1 MNAAPGQPVKP
12 LKLGVAGLGRA
23 FTLML
28 PTFMADARVQL
39 VAATDPRTEACERFR
54 ADFDGRTY
62 NTLDALCADPEV
74 EAIYLATPHQL
85 HAEHVKIAAR
95 FGKHVLVEK
104 PLAISLAECDAM
116 IAATA
121 AAGVHLIVGH
131 SHSFDA
137 PVLQARRIIESGEV
151 GAVRMITAQMSTD
164 FLYRPRRP
172 EELDTAQGGGVV
184 FSQAAHQIDI
194 VRLFGGGMVT
204 AVRAQTGAWDASR
217 GAATAGGTRPAEG
230 AYAAMLWFEGGA
242 FASVTYSG
250 YGHYDSDE
258 ACEWIGELGAPKNP
272 EAYQSGRARLAATKH
287 AAAKDAAHEAQ
298 LKAARNYG
306 GATYAPPGAAP
317 PHHQHFGP
325 MVISC
330 DRADLRP
337 TPRGVMVYGETGKA
351 LRAAPRAVVPRIE
364 VIDELVAAVR
374 DGVLPLHDGAWS
386 RATMEVCLALLESS
400 RTGKEVRMQRQVAPR
415 PLAPIPQ
422 REG

>member
-1 MNAAPGQPVKP
+1 MNVAPGQSVKP
-12 LKLGVAGLGRA
+12 LRIGVAGLGRA

-39 VAATDPRTEACERFR
+39 VAATDPRTEACDRFR
-54 ADFDGRTY
+54 ADFGGRTFDS
-62 NTLDALCADPEV
+62 LEALCADPDVEV
-74 EAIYLATPHQL
+74 VYLATPHQL
-85 HAEHVKIAAR
+85 HAGHVKIAAR
-95 FGKHVLVEK
+95 NGKHVLVEK

-151 GAVRMITAQMSTD
+151 GAVRMIAAQMYTD

-204 AVRAQTGAWDASR
+204 AVRAQTGAWDVSR
-217 GAATAGGTRPAEG
+217 GAVTAQGVRPAEG

-242 FASVTYSG
+242 FASVTYNG
-250 YGHYDSDE
+250 YGFYDSDE

-272 EAYQSGRARLAATKH
+272 ETYQSGRARLAA
-287 AAAKDAAHEAQ
+287 ARDATHEAQ

-306 GATYAPPGAAP
+306 GATYVPPGEAP

-330 DRADLRP
+330 ERADLRP

-351 LRAAPRAVVPRIE
+351 LRAAPRAIVPRVE

-374 DGVLPLHDGAWS
+374 GGVPALHDGAWS
-386 RATMEVCLALLESS
+386 RATMEVCLALLASA
-400 RTGKEVRMQRQVAPR
+400 RTGQEVRMQWQVAPR
-415 PLAPIPQ
+415 PLVPLMQ
-422 REG
+422 REA

>member
-1 MNAAPGQPVKP
+1 MSTGLDQPFKP

-39 VAATDPRTEACERFR
+39 VAATDPRSEACQQFR
-54 ADFDGRTY
+54 ADFGGRTHDS
-62 NTLDALCADPEV
+62 LEALCADPEV
-74 EAIYLATPHQL
+74 EVVYLATPHQL
-85 HAEHVKIAAR
+85 HAGHVKIAAAH
-95 FGKHVLVEK
+95 GKHVLVEK

-116 IAATA
+116 IEAAA

-137 PVLQARRIIESGEV
+137 PVLQARRIIESGEA
-151 GAVRMITAQMSTD
+151 GAVRMITAQTYTD

-194 VRLFGGGMVT
+194 VRLFGGGKVT

-217 GAATAGGTRPAEG
+217 GAATPQGVRPAEG

-242 FASVTYSG
+242 FASVTYNG
-250 YGHYDSDE
+250 YGFYDSDE

-272 EAYQSGRARLAATKH
+272 QAYQSGRARH
-287 AAAKDAAHEAQ
+287 AAARDAAHEAE

-306 GATYAPPGAAP
+306 GATYVPPGEAP

-325 MVISC
+325 MLISC
-330 DRADLRP
+330 ERADLRP
-337 TPRGVMVYGETGKA
+337 TPRGVMVYGETGKS
-351 LRAAPRAVVPRIE
+351 LRAAPRAIVPRVE
-364 VIDELVAAVR
+364 VMDELVASVR
-374 DGVLPLHDGAWS
+374 GGVAPLHDGAWS
-386 RATMEVCLALLESS
+386 RATMEVCLGLLESS
-400 RTGKEVRMQRQVAPR
+400 HTGQEVRMQRQVAPR
-415 PLAPIPQ
+415 PLG
-422 REG
+422 RV

>member
-1 MNAAPGQPVKP
+1 MKP
-12 LKLGVAGLGRA
+12 LKIGVAGLGRA

-28 PTFMADARVQL
+28 PTFVDDVRVQL
-39 VAATDPRTEACERFR
+39 VAATDPRADACERFR
-54 ADFDGRTY
+54 ADFGGHTY
-62 NTLDALCADPEV
+62 DTIDALCADPDVEV
-74 EAIYLATPHQL
+74 IYLATPHQL
-85 HAEHVKIAAR
+85 HAEHVKIAA
-95 FGKHVLVEK
+95 GHGQHVLVEK

-116 IAATA
+116 IEAAA

-137 PVLQARRIIESGEV
+137 PVLQARCIIESGEV
-151 GAVRMITAQMSTD
+151 GAVRMITAQMYTD

-194 VRLFGGGMVT
+194 VRLLGGGKVT
-204 AVRAQTGAWDASR
+204 AVRAQTGAWDPSR
-217 GAATAGGTRPAEG
+217 GAEAPGGIRPAEG

-242 FASVTYSG
+242 FASVTYNG
-250 YGHYDSDE
+250 YGFYDSDE
-258 ACEWIGELGAPKNP
+258 ACEWVGELGAPKNP
-272 EAYQSGRARLAATKH
+272 EVYQSGRARLAATKH
-287 AAAKDAAHEAQ
+287 AAAKDALHEAQ

-306 GATYAPPGAAP
+306 GATYVPPGAAP

-330 DRADLRP
+330 ERADLRP

-351 LRAAPRAVVPRIE
+351 LRAAPRAIVPRIE

-374 DGVLPLHDGAWS
+374 EGVAPLHNGAWS
-386 RATMEVCLALLESS
+386 RATMEVCLALIESS
-400 RTGKEVRMQRQVAPR
+400 RTGQEVRMQHQIAPR
-415 PLAPIPQ
+415 RIT
-422 REG
+422 GV

>member
-1 MNAAPGQPVKP
+1 M

-28 PTFMADARVQL
+28 PTFVADPRVCL
-39 VAATDPRTEACERFR
+39 VAATDLRAEACARFR
-54 ADFDGRTY
+54 ADFGGRTCD
-62 NTLDALCADPEV
+62 TLEALCADPEV
-74 EAIYLATPHQL
+74 EVVYLATPHQL
-85 HAEHVKIAAR
+85 HAEHVRIATR
-95 FGKHVLVEK
+95 HGKHVLVEK

-116 IAATA
+116 VAQAA

-137 PVLQARRIIESGEV
+137 PILAARRIIESGEV
-151 GAVRMITAQMSTD
+151 GAVRMISAQMYTD

-194 VRLFGGGMVT
+194 VRLLGGGIVRS
-204 AVRAQTGAWDASR
+204 VRAQTGAWDGTR
-217 GAATAGGTRPAEG
+217 GTATAQGTRAAEG
-230 AYAAMLWFEGGA
+230 AYAALLWFEGGA
-242 FASVTYSG
+242 FASVLYSG

-258 ACEWIGELGAPKNP
+258 ACEWIGELGAPKKS
-272 EAYQSGRARLAATKH
+272 EAYQSGRSRAAATR
-287 AAAKDAAHEAQ
+287 DAGHEAE

-306 GATYAPPGAAP
+306 GASYVPAGEAA

-325 MVISC
+325 MLISC

-337 TPRGVMVYGETGKA
+337 TPRGVMVYGDAGKG
-351 LRAAPRAVVPRIE
+351 LRASPRAVVPRVE

-374 DGVLPLHDGAWS
+374 DGIAPLHDGAWS

-400 RTGKEVRMQRQVAPR
+400 RTGKEIILHQQVPPR
-415 PLAPIPQ
+415 RLA
-422 REG
+422 GT

>member
-1 MNAAPGQPVKP
+1 M

-28 PTFMADARVQL
+28 PTFVADPRVQL
-39 VAATDPRTEACERFR
+39 VAATDPRAEACARFR
-54 ADFDGRTY
+54 ADFGGATHA
-62 NTLDALCADPEV
+62 TLEALCADPDV
-74 EAIYLATPHQL
+74 EAVYLATPHQL
-85 HAEHVKIAAR
+85 HAEHVRIATCP
-95 FGKHVLVEK
+95 GKHVLVEK

-116 IAATA
+116 IAQAA
-121 AAGVHLIVGH
+121 AAGVHLVVGH

-137 PVLQARRIIESGEV
+137 PILAARRIIESGEV
-151 GAVRMITAQMSTD
+151 GAVRMISAQMHTD

-184 FSQAAHQIDI
+184 FSQAAHQVDI
-194 VRLFGGGMVT
+194 VRLLGGGMVKS
-204 AVRAQTGAWDASR
+204 VRAQTGAWDSTR
-217 GAATAGGTRPAEG
+217 GAASARGVRAAEG
-230 AYAAMLWFEGGA
+230 AYAALLWFEGGA
-242 FASVTYSG
+242 FASVMYSG

-258 ACEWIGELGAPKNP
+258 ACEWISELGAPKKP
-272 EAYQSGRARLAATKH
+272 DAYQSGRVRLAA
-287 AAAKDAAHEAQ
+287 ARDASHEAE

-306 GATYAPPGAAP
+306 GANYTPPGEAP

-337 TPRGVMVYGETGKA
+337 TPRGVMVYADQGKS
-351 LRAAPRAVVPRIE
+351 LRAAPRAIIPRVE

-374 DGVLPLHDGAWS
+374 EGVAPLHDGAWS

-400 RTGKEVRMQRQVAPR
+400 RTGQEITLVQQVPPR
-415 PLAPIPQ
+415 RLTGI
-422 REG
+422 